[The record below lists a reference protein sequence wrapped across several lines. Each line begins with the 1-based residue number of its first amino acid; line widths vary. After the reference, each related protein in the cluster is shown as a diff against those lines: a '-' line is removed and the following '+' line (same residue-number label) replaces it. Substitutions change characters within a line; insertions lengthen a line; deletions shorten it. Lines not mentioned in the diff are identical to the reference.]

1 MTEPRIKDFEDL
13 RVWQS
18 AHALVLAVYCLTKT
32 FPKEETYG
40 LTSQMRRAAF
50 SVPAN
55 IAEGFGRSGKKEKAN
70 FYNIALGSLSELRY
84 YFILS
89 KSLEVV
95 SEISDLQDSCR
106 STSKMLQKLM
116 DSAKGSIP

>member
-1 MTEPRIKDFEDL
+1 MAEPKIKDFEDL

-32 FPKEETYG
+32 FPKEEMVG

-70 FYNIALGSLSELRY
+70 FYNIAMGSLSELRY
-84 YFILS
+84 FFILS
-89 KSLEVV
+89 KSLGYA
-95 SEISDLQDSCR
+95 SEISDFQVSCR
-106 STSKMLQKLM
+106 LTAKMLQRLL
-116 DSAKGSIP
+116 AAVKGPTS

>member
-1 MTEPRIKDFEDL
+1 MAETRIKDFEDL

-32 FPKEETYG
+32 FPKEEMFG
-40 LTSQMRRAAF
+40 LTSQMRLAAF

-89 KSLEVV
+89 KSLEYV
-95 SEISDLQDSCR
+95 SEISDLQEACIT
-106 STSKMLQKLM
+106 TSKMLQNLM
-116 DSAKGSIP
+116 ESVRGSIP